1 MKPYFIDDNEKIL
14 WQGKPHKFMYLFN
27 GFSILAFLFF
37 IVWATIFIGVGKNF
51 FMFSKEFRDLPAM
64 SPDNMFGRSFSL
76 FSLIPV
82 LIFVIIAGAFII
94 IPIKRFIESF
104 KVNYYIT
111 DLRIYIESGIIG
123 RDIQS
128 IEYKEINKLNVNVD
142 LFGKLFNRGTIA
154 LTPDKSYSDGDR
166 SYTVRGIRLIG
177 VENPYELY
185 KMIKNNSLNVTTD
198 QQYPNAYRPDK
209 NPGYNTRF
217 DDK

>member
-27 GFSILAFLFF
+27 GFSIFAFLFF

-82 LIFVIIAGAFII
+82 LIFVIIAGVFII

-128 IEYKEINKLNVNVD
+128 IEYKQINKLNVNVD

-177 VENPYELY
+177 VEKPYELF
-185 KMIKNNSLNVTTD
+185 KLIKNNSLDVTTD

>member
-14 WQGKPHKFMYLFN
+14 WQGKPHKFMYLLN
-27 GFSILAFLFF
+27 GASILSLIFLLVWVLMFSFIGSKSLSFSNEFGGLTPGNMVNGSFDIFTFF
-37 IVWATIFIGVGKNF
+37 PYIIFIGFLAV
-51 FMFSKEFRDLPAM
+51 
-64 SPDNMFGRSFSL
+64 
-76 FSLIPV
+76 
-82 LIFVIIAGAFII
+82 FII
-94 IPIKRFIESF
+94 IPIKRLIESF

-142 LFGKLFNRGTIA
+142 LLGKLFNRGTIA
-154 LTPDKSYSDGDR
+154 LTPDQTYSNRDNY
-166 SYTVRGIRLIG
+166 YTIRGIRLIG
-177 VENPYELY
+177 VENPYAVY
-185 KMIKNNSLNVTTD
+185 KLIKNNSLNVTTD

-217 DDK
+217 DDN

>member
-1 MKPYFIDDNEKIL
+1 MRPYFIDDNEKIL

-51 FMFSKEFRDLPAM
+51 FMFSSEFRNLPAM
-64 SPDNMFGRSFSL
+64 SPENMFGRSFSL

-82 LIFVIIAGAFII
+82 LIFVVIAGTFII
-94 IPIKRFIESF
+94 IPIKRLIESF

-142 LFGKLFNRGTIA
+142 LLGKLFNRGTIA
-154 LTPDKSYSDGDR
+154 LTPDQTYSNRDNY
-166 SYTVRGIRLIG
+166 YTIRGIRLIG
-177 VENPYELY
+177 VENPYAVY
-185 KMIKNNSLNVTTD
+185 KLIKNNSLNVTTD

>member
-1 MKPYFIDDNEKIL
+1 MRPYFIDDNEKIL

-37 IVWATIFIGVGKNF
+37 IVWAVVFIGIGKNF
-51 FMFSKEFRDLPAM
+51 FMFSSEFRDLPAM

-82 LIFVIIAGAFII
+82 LIFVIVAGAFII
-94 IPIKRFIESF
+94 IPIKRLIESF

-142 LFGKLFNRGTIA
+142 LLGKLFNRGTIA
-154 LTPDKSYSDGDR
+154 LTPDQTYSNRDNY
-166 SYTVRGIRLIG
+166 YTIRGIRLIG
-177 VENPYELY
+177 IENPYAVY
-185 KMIKNNSLNVTTD
+185 KLIKNNSLNVTTD

>member
-27 GFSILAFLFF
+27 GFSIFAFLFF

-51 FMFSKEFRDLPAM
+51 FMFSSEFRNLPAM

-76 FSLIPV
+76 FSLIPI
-82 LIFVIIAGAFII
+82 LIFVIVASAFII

-142 LFGKLFNRGTIA
+142 LFGKIFNRGTIA
-154 LTPDKSYSDGDR
+154 LTPDQSYSDGDR

-185 KMIKNNSLNVTTD
+185 KMIKNNSLDVTTD